1 MVIENTFVVHPC
13 TAEEVRVSNEAILK
27 LREEKQHKEL
37 VQKAKMA
44 ISFAIADSIST
55 LGLAE
60 TKTIVREL
68 HTELRTFKEAN
79 T

>member
-55 LGLAE
+55 DRMI
-60 TKTIVREL
+60 IVN
-68 HTELRTFKEAN
+68 TFLKVN
-79 T
+79 L